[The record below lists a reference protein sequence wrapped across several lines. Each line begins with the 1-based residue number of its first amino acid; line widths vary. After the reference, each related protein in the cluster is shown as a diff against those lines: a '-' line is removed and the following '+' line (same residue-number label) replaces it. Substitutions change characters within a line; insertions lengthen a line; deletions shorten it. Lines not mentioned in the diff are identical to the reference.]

1 MSLAL
6 QAFHAP
12 TPVVPAAS
20 GVTRAEA
27 PCIETRD
34 ISVRFGDLAVL
45 ERMNLSVAA
54 GEFVTLLGPSGC
66 GKSTLLRVLAG
77 LLVPSEGEVRV
88 HGAALNKAGSDDG
101 RLSLVFQKP
110 LLLPWRNT
118 LQNVL
123 LPKEL
128 ERSGDRVSELD
139 RSLARRMIDLVR
151 LKDFESSYPSQ
162 LSGGMQQR
170 VAIARALMS
179 NPSILL
185 MDEPFGALD
194 EITREALNEELLRIW
209 RSNETRLSTIVLVT
223 HSIHEAVQ
231 MSDRIFVLAP
241 RPARLVEVVDIPVP
255 RPRTPEEPEL
265 VRISAYVRKLVRSIT
280 SDI

>member
-1 MSLAL
+1 MSLVL
-6 QAFHAP
+6 QAFHAL
-12 TPVVPAAS
+12 TPVAPAAS
-20 GVTRAEA
+20 GAAKPQA
-27 PCIETRD
+27 PCIETRN
-34 ISVRFGDLAVL
+34 ISVRFGDLSVF
-45 ERMNLSVAA
+45 ERMNLRVAA

-77 LLVPSEGEVRV
+77 LLLPSEGEVRV
-88 HGAALNKAGSDDG
+88 HGAPLDQAGNDDG

-128 ERSGDRVSELD
+128 ERSGNTVTELD
-139 RSLARRMIDLVR
+139 RNLARRMINLVR

-209 RSNETRLSTIVLVT
+209 GSDETRLSTIVLVT

-231 MSDRIFVLAP
+231 LSDRIFVLAP

-255 RPRTPEEPEL
+255 RPRAPEDPEL
-265 VRISAYVRKLVRSIT
+265 IRVTAHVRKLVRTIT
-280 SDI
+280 CDI